1 MKKFFIAMVT
11 GTACLFA
18 AGGAYAQESGSGKKL
33 IAAPDS
39 FAALDRNGDQRLS
52 RSEAGFDRV
61 LSRTFAEIDTDGD
74 GFVSAAEFAAT
85 DKTRTA
91 ASNLGQH

>member
-33 IAAPDS
+33 IA
-39 FAALDRNGDQRLS
+39 DRKS
-52 RSEAGFDRV
+52 V
-61 LSRTFAEIDTDGD
+61 
-74 GFVSAAEFAAT
+74 V
-85 DKTRTA
+85 
-91 ASNLGQH
+91 